1 MQIFQEILDT
11 GSYTIIQYRI
21 DDELSDNIPEGAA
34 KEALLKMRET
44 DKLDEIYALAH
55 EQLGNHAEAA
65 KLRQWLADKV
75 AKENNSDFNIP
86 SNYFLD
92 NNKQ

>member
-1 MQIFQEILDT
+1 MQIFKDILDMR
-11 GSYTIIQYRI
+11 SYTGIQYRI
-21 DDELSDNIPEGAA
+21 DDELSDNMPDGPA

-75 AKENNSDFNIP
+75 TKKNNSDFNIP
-86 SNYFLD
+86 SDYFLD